1 MFVINAMTKH
11 FDHTFILIKRYI
23 FDISLKIQFRDR
35 YLFYVLNTFNQKFF
49 ANMYVSMN
57 K

>member
-1 MFVINAMTKH
+1 VINEMT
-11 FDHTFILIKRYI
+11 HTYILIKRYI
-23 FDISLKIQFRDR
+23 FDISLKIQFLDR
-35 YLFYVLNTFNQKFF
+35 YLFYVLNTFNQKIF